1 MRGGFCNLVTI
12 RTSGCDDLGTVGG
25 GGSKISE
32 RGGRRR
38 LLQPYPT
45 EGDGMEV
52 WYGMV
57 GWLKYLHKSDS
68 LSS

>member
-1 MRGGFCNLVTI
+1 V
-12 RTSGCDDLGTVGG
+12 SEVDA
-25 GGSKISE
+25 GGSYNPT
-32 RGGRRR
+32 
-38 LLQPYPT
+38 LQR
-45 EGDGMEV
+45 DGMEV

>member
-1 MRGGFCNLVTI
+1 MI
-12 RTSGCDDLGTVGG
+12 WTVGG

-45 EGDGMEV
+45 EGWDGGMV
-52 WYGMV
+52 WYG
-57 GWLKYLHKSDS
+57 GLAQIFAQE
-68 LSS
+68 